1 MAYMTN
7 QKIRYI
13 SALKKIIIRPFLFLM
28 LAMAVLGSSACIFL
42 YIPFFQLSAAKI
54 ISARFGFELSS
65 FEMAVKPGLHS
76 LDLTI
81 SDVKGVD
88 TSSLSS
94 FGFSSVKYTLGYSQI
109 LSGCFYP
116 EFLDVKGPMIS
127 MPASVPTG
135 GGDGLRAALSSVYAF
150 LDSRLPSTLNAFFLT
165 DGNIILDDTSA
176 ENIKI
181 SFVRKDETAGNA
193 SFFLESDVI
202 KQGSRIPV
210 KADGEFF
217 YDEGRLE
224 SAKINFSLSSLPI
237 PMIPWPDSF
246 RGTSGALN
254 VKHLELEWH
263 RGGTI
268 SSKGM
273 ISLPEAAFMLD
284 AYEELKSM
292 NLSATELSFEAELLK
307 EAVDIRAF
315 DIIGSDFSLSS
326 SCYIPLDQGAKGMG
340 LSVRSSMMP
349 MRRFKALFP
358 SPVTPTWIGTRLL
371 PLFSE
376 GKARLNH
383 LVIEGSFDRITG
395 MDRKEN
401 ASSLFLDI
409 DIDKIDIA
417 DFGGGLESKKVSA
430 NVLLDKGRLKI
441 SGVNGKIGGSI
452 IRNAVYDYEDTYAE
466 KSMENWYL
474 AGNFS
479 LPDLRVIAGAAIS
492 PGIVRD
498 IAKDII
504 DARGSLDGDLSFSY
518 HPDWDF
524 IGITGGKIKSG
535 ALSLFH
541 KKAGWPYVMKKLSVT
556 FDEMGTAGLYL
567 EGFLGASSAVITGKA
582 NVFNG
587 NMELKGTALVD
598 AFELSSLIKEK
609 TGKVNSL
616 ALKGRQKTDFRF
628 LSSAWKMSLDCDSD
642 LEGLSGRLGSF
653 ILPPVKKDSSL
664 KLWIT
669 GSRAGKWKIDGLK
682 FHMDNGYISL
692 SAPSGLGSLSQTA
705 FSVDSFDLAGLGIYH
720 EKNGLSFSG
729 KLNGEILIKPDQYSP
744 LLPEVFGEM
753 DLSEAGIKMP
763 GLPLVNK
770 GDGRIVFSGQRVYT
784 DELKLGLGGSFLDVM
799 ADLKG
804 WDGIDGNVTIKSKSL
819 SMPEFED
826 DGSSDELLP
835 VLETDFSKKSD
846 LKVNIEIDS
855 VETPEKTR
863 FGPVSAICLLN
874 KGLLDIKNGKAVMPG
889 GEIRFRLIQSEQDR
903 ASVTARAYIKIE
915 KQDLKETLSYF
926 NAGKNFSRFEHS
938 TLSSDA
944 YVYCSGKNMAELSSS
959 LGGYVHMALNDGIAK
974 QSSVM
979 FKILSV
985 LNLERFL
992 HERPEGVPK
1001 EGFYFQSLDAGFK
1014 IKDGVL
1020 TTNDLVLKS
1029 PIINMGAAGSI
1040 NINNRRINMDVIA
1053 SPLVTIDS
1061 VVSSLPFIGYILTG
1075 TDKALLSYYFKVK
1088 GPLDSPETSYI
1099 PLQKIPESI
1108 LGYLKRIFMTPGR
1121 IPEEFQDIK
1130 DLILDRD

>member
-1 MAYMTN
+1 MAYMTK

-13 SALKKIIIRPFLFLM
+13 SVLKKIIIRPFLYLILALM
-28 LAMAVLGSSACIFL
+28 VLCSSVCIFL

-54 ISARFGFELSS
+54 ISAKFGLQLSS
-65 FEMAVKPGLHS
+65 FEMSVKPALHS
-76 LDLTI
+76 LDLTF
-81 SDVKGVD
+81 SDVKGID

-94 FGFSSVKYTLGYSQI
+94 FDFSTVKYTLGYSQM
-109 LSGCFYP
+109 LSGSFYP
-116 EFLDVKGPMIS
+116 EFLEVKGPIIS
-127 MPASVPTG
+127 MPASLPKG
-135 GGDGLRAALSSVYAF
+135 GGEGLKAALSSAYAF
-150 LDSRLPSTLNAFFLT
+150 LDSRLPSTLNAFLLT
-165 DGNIILDDTSA
+165 DGNIIVDDTSV

-181 SFVRKDETAGNA
+181 SFVRKDEAADKA
-193 SFFLESDVI
+193 SFFLESDVL
-202 KQGSRIPV
+202 KQGARIPA

-217 YDEGRLE
+217 YAGRRLE
-224 SAKINFSLSSLPI
+224 SAKINFSLSYLPI

-246 RGTSGALN
+246 RGTAGALD
-254 VKHLELEWH
+254 VKSLELEWYK
-263 RGGTI
+263 GGTI
-268 SSKGM
+268 SARGE
-273 ISLPEAAFMLD
+273 IRLPEAGFMLD
-284 AYEELKSM
+284 AYDELKSM
-292 NLSATELSFEAELLK
+292 NLSATEVSFEAELLK

-315 DIIGSDFSLSS
+315 DIVGSDFTLSS
-326 SCYIPLDQGAKGMG
+326 SCYLPLEHGAKGMG

-376 GKARLNH
+376 GNARLNH

-401 ASSLFLDI
+401 AASIFLDI

-441 SGVNGKIGGSI
+441 SGVNGKIGKSI

-474 AGNFS
+474 AGKFS
-479 LPDLRVIAGAAIS
+479 LPDLRVIAGSGIS
-492 PGIVRD
+492 PGIVRE
-498 IAKDII
+498 IAKDLI
-504 DARGSLDGDLSFSY
+504 DAKGFLDGDLSFSY

-524 IGITGGKIKSG
+524 IGITGGKMSSR
-535 ALSLFH
+535 AVSLLH
-541 KKAGWPYVMKKLSVT
+541 SKAGWPLVMKRLSVS
-556 FDEMGTAGLYL
+556 FDEKGTAGLDIDGL
-567 EGFLGASSAVITGKA
+567 LGASSAVIKGEA
-582 NVFNG
+582 NIFKG
-587 NMELKGTALVD
+587 NMDLKGTSIVD
-598 AFELSSLIKEK
+598 ACELATLIKEK
-609 TGKVNSL
+609 TGKVDSL
-616 ALKGRQKTDFRF
+616 SLKGRQKTDFRF
-628 LSSAWKMSLDCDSD
+628 LSSAWKMSLECGSD

-653 ILPPVKKDSSL
+653 ILPAVKKDSLL
-664 KLWIT
+664 KIGIS

-682 FHMDNGYISL
+682 LHMDNGSISL
-692 SAPSGLGSLSQTA
+692 SAPSGIGSVSQTT

-729 KLNGEILIKPDQYSP
+729 KLSGEILIKPEQGSP
-744 LLPEVFGEM
+744 SLPEVFGEM

-784 DELKLGLGGSFLDVM
+784 DELRIGLGGSFLDVM

-804 WDGIDGNVTIKSKSL
+804 WDGLDGNVIIKSKSL
-819 SMPEFED
+819 SMPKFEQ
-826 DGSSDELLP
+826 DGASDELLP

-846 LKVNIEIDS
+846 LKINIEIDS
-855 VETPEKTR
+855 VETQEKTR
-863 FGPVSAICLLN
+863 FGPVSAVCLLN
-874 KGLLDIKNGKAVMPG
+874 EGLLDIKNGKAVMPG
-889 GEIRFRLIQSEQDR
+889 GEIRFRLIQSGEDR
-903 ASVTARAYIKIE
+903 SSLTARAYIKIE

-926 NAGKNFSRFEHS
+926 NAEKNLSRFEHS

-959 LGGYVHMALNDGIAK
+959 LGGYVHFALNDGIAK
-974 QSSVM
+974 QSSVI

-1001 EGFYFQSLDAGFK
+1001 EGFYFRSLDAGFK

-1029 PIINMGAAGSI
+1029 PIINIGAAGSI

-1061 VVSSLPFIGYILTG
+1061 VISSLPFIGYILTG